1 MRLSKPAL
9 AVPAAFIILAVPV
22 IDFPV
27 TAAKALGGG
36 LAIVAAVVSKMA
48 AQDMMFLLVRD
59 RLLSIATITDAAGNL
74 TWRLNPDKAERL
86 FRSEA
91 ALWCATTGGIAFA
104 WAVLLGSYAVGIF
117 YQASFLDSRPLN
129 TKPSLLLLGFL
140 VTSILLVACL
150 TLLPKFQAH
159 VKKHHFG
166 ALEARMQEMLPSLD
180 KAMQELR
187 KVQAVQND
195 IDIFR
200 RDLGLRQHTTFVTKA
215 ASAIASSGPTAAD
228 NPSVIT
234 TAIRAVLSEAE
245 GERGHLARATAS
257 YACATARVAQVRRNT
272 DTLGA
277 ASLSQRILDLSHVL
291 SSDQLKNLVA
301 GRQWRE
307 FSEIM
312 GLLVADLDALER
324 QTGRFARGD
333 TDSDKRPPAEDGAVS
348 VDWACQVLK
357 LPPTATKGEI
367 KTAFR
372 SLCTKWH
379 PDTGRVTD
387 DTEIKRITE
396 AYHFLKKAKRFA

>member
-1 MRLSKPAL
+1 MRLPQAALVVL
-9 AVPAAFIILAVPV
+9 AVAIIFGALI
-22 IDFPV
+22 IDFPAT
-27 TAAKALGGG
+27 TATALGGG
-36 LAIVAAVVSKMA
+36 LAIATAIVSKMA
-48 AQDMMFLLVRD
+48 AQDVEFLLVRD
-59 RLLSIATITDAAGNL
+59 RLHSIATITDAGGNL
-74 TWRLNPDKAERL
+74 TWRLNRDRAERL

-104 WAVLLGSYAVGIF
+104 WAVLLVSYAVGIF
-117 YQASFLDSRPLN
+117 HQASFLDSRPLN

-140 VTSILLVACL
+140 VTSILIVTGL
-150 TLLPKFQAH
+150 TLLAKFQAH

-166 ALEARMQEMLPSLD
+166 VIQARMQDSLPSLD
-180 KAMQELR
+180 RAMEELR
-187 KVQAVQND
+187 KLQAVQND

-215 ASAIASSGPTAAD
+215 ASAIASYGPTAAD
-228 NPSVIT
+228 SPSVVT
-234 TAIRAVLSEAE
+234 TAIRAVISEAE
-245 GERGHLARATAS
+245 GERAHLAQATAS
-257 YACATARVAQVRRNT
+257 YACATARLAQVRRNT

-277 ASLSQRILDLSHVL
+277 ASLAHRIDDLSHVL
-291 SSDQLKNLVA
+291 SSDELKGLVA
-301 GRQWRE
+301 RGEWRE

-324 QTGRFARGD
+324 QTGRFARGYA
-333 TDSDKRPPAEDGAVS
+333 DSHEPPPAEDGAAS
-348 VDWACQVLK
+348 VDWACQVLN